1 MLQSSLRHVA
11 RNRRCPH
18 AATSRPAP
26 STQIKASFSSR
37 THQRRH
43 SSSKPPVPPNDGTRN
58 IPSSSVKT
66 VGTPRAKQPVGEQSP
81 SADGRIP
88 RKKVARQKADA
99 KDDADSEWTKN
110 LPSVPSTQHVDPK
123 GMFSTPEL
131 RYGSSDRYTADMA
144 LAAFFALH
152 RPMSIHAFLPQQS
165 SSEAVDSMFSPR
177 KPSGQKPGPSE
188 VIYTLSSAVQSLEGN
203 ITQQQQNQQQITQQ
217 TPDRSDIT
225 VALTQHHNQQSNT
238 TDQNQPQHLDGQ
250 PPQTHVRVP
259 NGVQLMIQEVT
270 RRFRPYNT
278 PPVPVPMADAD
289 SEAREAEDASEEVQA
304 QAFEKQIE
312 SQDQSSHSPHTT
324 QIILEVHQNGDLQ
337 SRKFFTHKAPKLN
350 LQEAYHEQS
359 RLEGMVQRRLEE
371 LQKIEEPHAP
381 RALGQR
387 IRRTPAGRDR
397 DTRRQK
403 IYAISVKRQRRL
415 KMKKHK
421 YKKLM
426 RKTRNLRRRLD
437 KL

>member
-1 MLQSSLRHVA
+1 
-11 RNRRCPH
+11 
-18 AATSRPAP
+18 
-26 STQIKASFSSR
+26 
-37 THQRRH
+37 
-43 SSSKPPVPPNDGTRN
+43 
-58 IPSSSVKT
+58 
-66 VGTPRAKQPVGEQSP
+66 
-81 SADGRIP
+81 
-88 RKKVARQKADA
+88 
-99 KDDADSEWTKN
+99 
-110 LPSVPSTQHVDPK
+110 
-123 GMFSTPEL
+123 
-131 RYGSSDRYTADMA
+131 MA

-152 RPMSIHAFLPQQS
+152 RPMSVHAFLPQQS
-165 SSEAVDSMFSPR
+165 SSEAVDSIFAP
-177 KPSGQKPGPSE
+177 KKASGQKPGPSE
-188 VIYTLSSAVQSLEGN
+188 VMYTLSSAVQSLEGN
-203 ITQQQQNQQQITQQ
+203 ITQQQQTQQQNTQQ
-217 TPDRSDIT
+217 TPDRTDIT
-225 VALTQHHNQQSNT
+225 VALTQHHNQQTNT

-278 PPVPVPMADAD
+278 PPVPVPMADAEI
-289 SEAREAEDASEEVQA
+289 EAGEAAEAGEEAQA
-304 QAFEKQIE
+304 QALEKQIE
-312 SQDQSSHSPHTT
+312 AQDQPHKSPRTT

-350 LQEAYHEQS
+350 LQEAYHEQA

-371 LQKIEEPHAP
+371 LQKVEEPHAQP
-381 RALGQR
+381 RFGQR
-387 IRRTPAGRDR
+387 IRKTPAGRER
-397 DTRRQK
+397 DIRRQK